1 MKRLVAMASAVAQR
15 PHRRDAIRGAN
26 RGRPAVENIGIDVHK
41 RECQICIITETGEIL
56 ELRIATRRERFAEV
70 LAGRPRARIL
80 IEASTESEWVARCLE
95 ELGHE
100 VVVADPN
107 FAPMYATRSRRV
119 KTDRRD
125 ARSLAEACKLGA
137 YRPAHRTSDQQRHV
151 RTRLTVREALVRTR
165 TQYVSLVRALLR
177 QQGLR
182 VGTGTPERLAE
193 RIGEL
198 ELPGRILSEVAPLLA
213 VLQELNKQIAFLDDL
228 IEELG
233 RQQAA
238 VRRLRTVPSVGPVTA
253 AAFVAALDGDAS
265 RFRSAHQVESYLGLV
280 PQEMSSGETQ
290 RRGRITKTGDA
301 RVRWLLVQVAVST
314 LRLKQPGTVALRA
327 WAERIALRRGRKVAV
342 VALARRLAGILYAM
356 MRDGT
361 NYTPMPTQRLPVT
374 RTAVAAA

>member
-1 MKRLVAMASAVAQR
+1 
-15 PHRRDAIRGAN
+15 
-26 RGRPAVENIGIDVHK
+26 VENIGIDVHK
-41 RECQICIITETGEIL
+41 RESQICVITETGDIL
-56 ELRIATRRERFAEV
+56 EVRIATRRERFGEV

-80 IEASTESEWVARCLE
+80 VEASTESEWVARCLE

-193 RIGEL
+193 RVGEL
-198 ELPGRILSEVAPLLA
+198 GLPGRILSEVAPLLA
-213 VLQELNKQIAFLDDL
+213 ALQEVNKQIAFLDGL

-265 RFRSAHQVESYLGLV
+265 RFRSAHQAESYLGLV

-361 NYTPMPTQRLPVT
+361 DYTPSPTQRLPVT

>member
-1 MKRLVAMASAVAQR
+1 M
-15 PHRRDAIRGAN
+15 
-26 RGRPAVENIGIDVHK
+26 
-41 RECQICIITETGEIL
+41 
-56 ELRIATRRERFAEV
+56 
-70 LAGRPRARIL
+70 
-80 IEASTESEWVARCLE
+80 
-95 ELGHE
+95 
-100 VVVADPN
+100 
-107 FAPMYATRSRRV
+107 
-119 KTDRRD
+119 
-125 ARSLAEACKLGA
+125 
-137 YRPAHRTSDQQRHV
+137 
-151 RTRLTVREALVRTR
+151 
-165 TQYVSLVRALLR
+165 
-177 QQGLR
+177 
-182 VGTGTPERLAE
+182 GTGTPERLAE
-193 RIGEL
+193 RVGQL
-198 ELPGRILSEVAPLLA
+198 GLPGRILSEVAPLLA

-233 RQQAA
+233 RQQEA

-265 RFRSAHQVESYLGLV
+265 RFRSAHQAESYLGLV

-314 LRLKQPGTVALRA
+314 LRLKQPGTAALRA

-361 NYTPMPTQRLPVT
+361 NYTSMPTHRPPVT

>member
-1 MKRLVAMASAVAQR
+1 ME
-15 PHRRDAIRGAN
+15 G
-26 RGRPAVENIGIDVHK
+26 PAVENIGIDVHK
-41 RECQICIITETGEIL
+41 RESQICVITDTGEIL

-70 LAGRPRARIL
+70 LTRRPRARIL

-107 FAPMYATRSRRV
+107 FAPMCATRSRRV

-137 YRPAHRTSDQQRHV
+137 YRPVHRTSDEQRHV
-151 RTRLTVREALVRTR
+151 RARLTVREALVRTR
-165 TQYVSLVRALLR
+165 TRYVSLVRTLLR

-193 RIGEL
+193 RVDQLGL
-198 ELPGRILSEVAPLLA
+198 SGRIMSEVAPLLA
-213 VLQELNKQIAFLDDL
+213 LLLQVNKQIAFLDDV

-233 RQQAA
+233 RRQEA
-238 VRRLRTVPSVGPVTA
+238 VQRLRTAPNIGPVTA
-253 AAFVAALDGDAS
+253 AAFVAAIDGDAS
-265 RFRSAHQVESYLGLV
+265 RFRNAHQAESYLGLV
-280 PQEMSSGETQ
+280 PREMSSGEAQ
-290 RRGRITKTGDA
+290 RRGRITKTGDG
-301 RVRWLLVQVAVST
+301 RVRWLLVQAAVST
-314 LRLKQPGTVALRA
+314 LRLKQPHTAALRA

-356 MRDGT
+356 MRDET
-361 NYTPMPTQRLPVT
+361 DYRPMPMHQLAATQT
-374 RTAVAAA
+374 AAAA